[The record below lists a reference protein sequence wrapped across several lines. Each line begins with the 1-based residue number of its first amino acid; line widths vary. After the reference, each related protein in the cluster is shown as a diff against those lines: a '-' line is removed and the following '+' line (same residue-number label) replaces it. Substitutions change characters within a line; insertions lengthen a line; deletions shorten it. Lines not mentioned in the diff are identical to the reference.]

1 MKFLRTL
8 SNLLQTPYI
17 FFRNLSYEDQVKH
30 WTIAITVY
38 YFNLQH
44 FAWESSGMD
53 LFPYTL
59 SLSHILVYLYH
70 SFIILIIPP
79 LVIIAL
85 SLYLLLVVVGN
96 LFRFCQ
102 ASLDVWLYMSDWVQ
116 IETYKYFTKFSKGY
130 LSFWQPD
137 WLRERFFNSF
147 EKIEQKYNLDGY
159 YQKLTI
165 GEETQFPERVFK
177 YWWVKTD
184 VDWFDESNPR
194 LISLMKNYPK
204 LVEEHRNEILERMA
218 THLDNPIEHERL
230 VRLNQNKWL
239 AKLARI
245 EQDRLRNRWK
255 TAKEESEIQMKQM
268 AERLKEDAKKAWESI
283 PTEVKESSARAYA
296 KMMEKEE
303 EIVKHIAD
311 AADRKIALRKERE
324 FRIEQGIPVEPQT
337 VLQREKKTSERA
349 EWLNRIDAPRRE
361 WVASRK
367 NTFKNRLPVEIRG
380 DGEIRWKSRY
390 LDKSDL
396 QMSGFERTVFDTQI
410 PCSAEIRSILELYG
424 FVMYI
429 LLFIYF
435 ALIYAVIFVGL
446 KVVTGGMNLQLEKP
460 TDYGDSKWRKAG
472 KQAEKYINNISKRFI
487 EVKTVWKEDTLLKI
501 TEDIPVLH
509 NFVKEMTD
517 LVHMYRK
524 TDFGKYRACVGGEI
538 YWVYLSS
545 LEAIWTT
552 LPCIVLILVSLPS
565 FTLALSLDEAHKP
578 QNWIKV
584 NGSQWFWV
592 YEYGNFA
599 EIGEEPSIS
608 LLFSN
613 IVQGDDL
620 RDPALRLLEVDGII
634 SLPVNRFTRLL
645 VTSTDVIHSFA
656 VPALGLK
663 IDACPGRINSVTILP
678 TKVGV
683 YYGQCSEICG
693 VNHAFMPICVEV
705 IPA

>member
-1 MKFLRTL
+1 MKFLKSL
-8 SNLLQTPYI
+8 INLLQTPYV
-17 FFRNLSYEDQVKH
+17 FFRNLSHEDQVKH

-44 FAWESSGMD
+44 FAWESSAMD

-59 SLSHILVYLYH
+59 SLSHILVYIYH

-79 LVIIAL
+79 LVIMAVGV
-85 SLYLLLVVVGN
+85 YVLLLVVQN

-102 ASLDVWLYMSDWVQ
+102 ASLDVWLYMADWVQ
-116 IETYKYFTKFSKGY
+116 IEAYKYSTKFSKGY

-159 YQKLTI
+159 YQKI
-165 GEETQFPERVFK
+165 SVGEETQFPQRAFK

-194 LISLMKNYPK
+194 LVSLMKSDPK
-204 LVEEHRNEILERMA
+204 LVEEHRSEVLERMA
-218 THLDNPIEHERL
+218 THLDNPAEHERL
-230 VRLNQNKWL
+230 VRLHQNKWL
-239 AKLARI
+239 TKLARI
-245 EQDRLRNRWK
+245 EQDRLRNKWK
-255 TAKEESEIQMKQM
+255 TAKEESEIQMKLIT
-268 AERLKEDAKKAWESI
+268 ERLKEDAKKAWESI
-283 PTEVKESSARAYA
+283 PAEVKESSARAYA

-324 FRIEQGIPVEPQT
+324 FRIEHGFPVEPQT
-337 VLQREKKTSERA
+337 AMKRHKKPSERE

-367 NTFKNRLPVEIRG
+367 NTFRNRLPVEIKG
-380 DGEIRWKSRY
+380 NGEIRWKSRY

-396 QMSGFERTVFDTQI
+396 QMSSFERTVFDAQI

-435 ALIYAVIFVGL
+435 ALIYAIIFAGL
-446 KVVTGGMNLQLEKP
+446 KAVIADTKLPLKKP
-460 TDYGDSKWRKAG
+460 TDHGDSKWRKAG
-472 KQAEKYINNISKRFI
+472 KQAEKHIKDLSKRFI
-487 EVKTVWKEDTLLKI
+487 QVQTLWKEDTLLKM
-501 TEDIPVLH
+501 TKDIPVLH

-524 TDFGKYRACVGGEI
+524 TEYAKYRACVGGEI

-552 LPCIVLILVSLPS
+552 LPCIVLIAVSLPS

-599 EIGEEPSIS
+599 EVGEEPSIS
-608 LLFSN
+608 VLFSN

-663 IDACPGRINSVTILP
+663 IDACPGRINSVTVLP